1 MHMQGEPLTMQ
12 DDPRYG
18 DVVSEVAAFLE
29 TRMAA
34 AVRAGVAED
43 AIVIDPG
50 IGFGKS
56 LDHNLA
62 LLRGLRVITS
72 LGRPVLVGASRKGMI
87 GALTGREVG
96 DRLAGSLG
104 AALAAVAAGA
114 SVVRVHDVDGTVDAL
129 RVFTEIRGGGT

>member
-1 MHMQGEPLTMQ
+1 MI
-12 DDPRYG
+12 
-18 DVVSEVAAFLE
+18 V
-29 TRMAA
+29 
-34 AVRAGVAED
+34 AGVAED
-43 AIVIDPG
+43 AIVVDPG

-62 LLRGLRVITS
+62 LLRGLGVIAA

-87 GALTGREVG
+87 GALTGRGVG
-96 DRLAGSLG
+96 ERRAGSLG

-114 SVVRVHDVDGTVDAL
+114 AVVRVHDVAETVDAL

>member
-1 MHMQGEPLTMQ
+1 
-12 DDPRYG
+12 
-18 DVVSEVAAFLE
+18 
-29 TRMAA
+29 MAA

-62 LLRGLRVITS
+62 LLRGLRVLAS

-114 SVVRVHDVDGTVDAL
+114 SVVRVHDVGVTVDAL